1 MNKIDVV
8 IVRFL
13 PFVLYILIGVCTTLI
28 ICGKDIGEFYLIHGN
43 SAIYATAMY
52 IISLSN
58 RRYHCKWNRA
68 MYLFLIVVPIINYVD
83 ARWCII
89 PDERVYII
97 VFNTTYIG
105 VALWTAIMAV
115 RHFRKSLKGKKNN
128 KAYEINYTD
137 SSISA

>member
-43 SAIYATAMY
+43 SAIYAAAMF

-97 VFNTTYIG
+97 VFNTAYIG

-128 KAYEINYTD
+128 KAYEINNTD
-137 SSISA
+137 SSISV

>member
-89 PDERVYII
+89 PDKRVYII

-105 VALWTAIMAV
+105 VALWTATMAV

-128 KAYEINYTD
+128 KAYEINNTD
-137 SSISA
+137 SGISA